1 VVVQSEKHFPLILN
15 HPPVRSI
22 KGRFAISLDIAAT
35 PPAAQEGSIA
45 YDTLACRCSGISELC
60 APNDVWCHPGFEFL
74 DFDEVFDNVYV
85 FSFIRH

>member
-1 VVVQSEKHFPLILN
+1 MD
-15 HPPVRSI
+15 R
-22 KGRFAISLDIAAT
+22 
-35 PPAAQEGSIA
+35 
-45 YDTLACRCSGISELC
+45 ELC